1 MRITAKI
8 NTEINVKTTGIK
20 FAIRTPDG
28 KNHIGNHST

>member
-28 KNHIGNHST
+28 KTHIGNHST